1 MKRAILMDIVESLG
15 AGIGLGIIVALIA
28 AVAHITWSYP

>member
-1 MKRAILMDIVESLG
+1 MTRAILMDIVESLG

-28 AVAHITWSYP
+28 AMVQIAWWYA